1 MSFDPTEHFTALEDA
16 FNAAMVSNDVER
28 IAACISDDWALIT
41 PEVGPVGRDR
51 ILSVIADGTLS
62 HDMMVKD
69 IVRIKLYGDVAVVTG
84 RGRNTGHFAGA
95 PISAD
100 EWITD
105 IYRKT
110 GERWLCVLTH
120 LTPAHA

>member
-1 MSFDPTEHFTALEDA
+1 MFEPIAHFTTLEEA

-28 IAACISDDWALIT
+28 IAACISDDWVLVT
-41 PEVGPVGRDR
+41 PEAGPVGRER
-51 ILSVIADGTLS
+51 ILSVIADGSLS
-62 HDMMVKD
+62 HDMMVMD
-69 IVRIKLYGDVAVVTG
+69 IARIKVYGDIAVVTG
-84 RGRNTGHFAGA
+84 RGQNSGHFAGA

-105 IYRKT
+105 IYRKM

-120 LTPAHA
+120 LTPAQA